1 MPNGNSFIDLG
12 SRTQAVR
19 LENTPSELDPWL
31 PLAQDKAGKLYQALL
46 RTIEFLPSGSLR
58 DRALDRIQHLD
69 CSLDPDPTLASC
81 DSSRPPPPEAVNWRK
96 LVEDNRVGGKAYVA
110 ALAEALKS
118 AICWGQ
124 DRDHVDVLRGLLG
137 NRRLD
142 DVGPEAPALIQFIL
156 SKDCRVFASL
166 TSADKANLLEKKEY
180 MASYW
185 RP

>member
-1 MPNGNSFIDLG
+1 M
-12 SRTQAVR
+12 
-19 LENTPSELDPWL
+19 
-31 PLAQDKAGKLYQALL
+31 
-46 RTIEFLPSGSLR
+46 
-58 DRALDRIQHLD
+58 
-69 CSLDPDPTLASC
+69 
-81 DSSRPPPPEAVNWRK
+81 
-96 LVEDNRVGGKAYVA
+96 
-110 ALAEALKS
+110 AEALKS

-185 RP
+185 RPWAANDAPDLLDDAAASH